1 MVSFTSGNP
10 LPHQKSLFPSL
21 KTLVKQ
27 TQTKITF
34 GELWQGIVKPLLSH
48 RLTRSERGGFGEV
61 FRKNQK
67 KILEVWGKNQERN
80 FGENFEEESRE
91 KIWGRF

>member
-1 MVSFTSGNP
+1 MVSFPSGN
-10 LPHQKSLFPSL
+10 LLSHKKSLFSSL

-67 KILEVWGKNQERN
+67 KILEVWGKNQERK
-80 FGENFEEESRE
+80 FGEGFDGESVRE
-91 KIWGRF
+91 VTD